1 MPERV
6 EKSSFFFF
14 ILVSFFSNHFWNL
27 WKVYVHFYIDLKEEN
42 QEANQEQEKAKK
54 GKKGDRDKGR
64 AQRGVPQFFQGQEK
78 VEKEKA
84 KFPKPE

>member
-1 MPERV
+1 M
-6 EKSSFFFF
+6 
-14 ILVSFFSNHFWNL
+14 
-27 WKVYVHFYIDLKEEN
+27 YVHFYIDLKEEN

-64 AQRGVPQFFQGQEK
+64 AQRGVPQFFQVQEK

-84 KFPKPE
+84 KFQKPEEAKNVFNNDLKTNQLDKISQGIIQP